1 MTVYQPGDVIL
12 VAFPF
17 SSGSS
22 AKARPAMVVL
32 DTGDNDVVVAR
43 ITTQLR
49 PTPCDV
55 VLIDWQGAGLLA
67 PSMIRLHK
75 LATLEKGLVHRAL
88 GSLQAP
94 DRAQVAAVLQQTFVT
109 WK

>member
-1 MTVYQPGDVIL
+1 MTVCQPGDVVL

-17 SSGSS
+17 SGGSS
-22 AKARPAMVVL
+22 VKARPALVLL
-32 DTGDNDVVVAR
+32 DTGDSDVVVAR

-55 VLIDWQGAGLLA
+55 FLTDWQGAGLLA
-67 PSMIRLHK
+67 PSMVRLHK

-88 GSLQAP
+88 GSLQSP
-94 DRAQVAAVLQQTFVT
+94 DRAAVAAVLRQTFQN
-109 WK
+109 W